1 MFKRLALSA
10 VRRRNGR
17 GKSGSNKIKSKVRM
31 QVVRAGGGKDGG
43 EVNEP
48 EECSEGGLIRLR
60 SGDKGAGTSSL
71 PRRLGQLCGG
81 WGHLLR

>member
-1 MFKRLALSA
+1 M
-10 VRRRNGR
+10 
-17 GKSGSNKIKSKVRM
+17 
-31 QVVRAGGGKDGG
+31 G

-48 EECSEGGLIRLR
+48 EECSEGGLIGLR